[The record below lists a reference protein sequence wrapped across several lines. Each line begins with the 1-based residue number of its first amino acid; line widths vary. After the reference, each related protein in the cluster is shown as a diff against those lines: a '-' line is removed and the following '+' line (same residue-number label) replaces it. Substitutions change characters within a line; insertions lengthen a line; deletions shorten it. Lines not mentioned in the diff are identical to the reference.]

1 MIQSTILFELHPDKL
16 NDCTLFWKRFYKTTR
31 RLKCLLIV
39 SLLMSGWMTSLYPG
53 DPPLQ
58 DTTNHYFEDLT
69 HLLSFKL
76 FTLNKTSALDLINA
90 DKDRITLRPN
100 GSTNLGVGFNNKFIG
115 IAVSFGLPRAQSNIE
130 KYGQT
135 TKLDVQ
141 FSYYGKRIGLDG
153 FLQGYKGYYMANPED
168 YIAWDNPYYPQ
179 NDDLQVISYGVNAF
193 YLFNSKKFSYKAAYQ
208 RTMVQ
213 KKSAGSFSTGIFF
226 HHDVVK
232 SDYGLIPQE
241 VSDAIWTDFDLKD
254 FNAFS
259 IGLSA
264 GYQHTFVIKENF
276 FISLQATPGLGY
288 RRLSVESLDHQT
300 GDVNELAWKFLARFS
315 VGYEFKHFYVGAM
328 GSTIFRNIEYN
339 SYIIDLGTEQLRII
353 VGKRFDVNRK
363 KP

>member
-1 MIQSTILFELHPDKL
+1 M
-16 NDCTLFWKRFYKTTR
+16 KR
-31 RLKCLLIV
+31 LLIV
-39 SLLMSGWMTSLYPG
+39 SLMVSGWMPSLYPA

-69 HLLSFKL
+69 HLLSLTL

-90 DKDRITLRPN
+90 DKERITLRPN
-100 GSTNLGVGFNNKFIG
+100 GSTNLGVGFNYRFIG
-115 IAVSFGLPRAQSNIE
+115 LAVSIGLPRTQSNIE

-135 TKLDVQ
+135 TRLDVQ
-141 FSYYGKRIGLDG
+141 ISYFGKRIGLDG
-153 FLQGYKGYYMANPED
+153 FLQGYKGYYMVNPED
-168 YIAWDNPYYPQ
+168 YVDWHNPYYPQ
-179 NDDLQVISYGVNAF
+179 NQDLQVISFGANAF
-193 YLFNSKKFSYKAAYQ
+193 YIFNHKKFSYKAAYL

-213 KKSAGSFSTGIFF
+213 KKSAGSFSSGIFF
-226 HHDVVK
+226 HSDVVK
-232 SDYGLIPQE
+232 SDSGLIPQD
-241 VSDAIWTDFDLKD
+241 VNDYIWADFNLKD

-264 GYQHTFVIKENF
+264 GYQHTFVIKKNF

-315 VGYEFKHFYVGAM
+315 LGYEFKHFYVGAK
-328 GSTIFRNIEYN
+328 GSTIFRTIKYD
-339 SYIIDLGTEQLRII
+339 SYTIDLGTEQLRII